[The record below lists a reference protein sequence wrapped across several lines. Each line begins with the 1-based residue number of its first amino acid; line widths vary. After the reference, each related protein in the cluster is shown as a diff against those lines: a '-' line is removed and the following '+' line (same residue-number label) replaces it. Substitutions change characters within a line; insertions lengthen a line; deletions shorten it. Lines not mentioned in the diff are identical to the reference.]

1 MKHGITISA
10 LALLMTGLIGCGGIA
25 GQWTLHEPDQE
36 NFPISDVTFNDDGT
50 YTVVS
55 AYGDQKRES
64 EGTYTFADGKLTFTP
79 SSGNERVYDAKLTGL
94 GGKLRVSTKKDDE
107 EIVATM
113 KRSD

>member
-10 LALLMTGLIGCGGIA
+10 LALLMTGLVGCGGIA
-25 GQWTLHEPDQE
+25 GHWTLHETDQE
-36 NFPISDVTFNDDGT
+36 SFPISDVTFNDDGT
-50 YTVVS
+50 YTAVS

-94 GGKLRVSTKKDDE
+94 GGKLRVSVKQDDG